1 MKDNSYVNKMD
12 KYITIKHN
20 KQTGII
26 SVVTNIYTID
36 IDKNKWLNNKDENFY
51 SDFKKLQR

>member
-1 MKDNSYVNKMD
+1 MD

-36 IDKNKWLNNKDENFY
+36 IDKNKWLNNKDEDFY